1 MAILRATH
9 PISFHLLDRDGNQ
22 VIGIFDGD
30 KGQVST
36 LEITNK
42 ARRDLRLTKL
52 AGATPSATN
61 HHFELKF
68 RADTLNATSKPALS
82 DAGWLI
88 SDPTPSDGGVSLYL
102 LSQDT
107 VVVGS
112 GTTTKLKLK
121 GLNADSKGGSR
132 GTRMELKW
140 EQGPLEYVANG
151 SGPEPLVAG
160 HRVQHLEIVNER
172 GQQHIPLHV
181 AFVGT
186 NQVLNNL
193 TDNILTLRISNQLKE
208 GNIQLIKEKD
218 SEYAT
223 SIFILSF
230 DASDKEKWTMGT
242 VAGVRDYKIKAVAG
256 GKEFTIVPSNQ
267 GQSPAWTL
275 TTSDNITLGPG
286 DFIEV
291 TIKDVKTNYQPGLTN
306 LHVQYKNIPGYWDGE
321 FVTPI
326 EKSPVFYSQNA
337 VGIWTNDPRAR
348 LHVSGTLLVDS
359 VAAVGSRG
367 SLEVHSVASA
377 GGRFKVAT
385 DGKVGIGTAE
395 PQEKLHLMGTARV
408 EGGDIFFKDNGEIR
422 SYDDKHRIMFRRGEN
437 KLEFREH
444 GDIIFSP
451 GSTDGSEKAKAVML
465 SNGNVGIGTTSPRTH
480 LEVKGGLRVEKSVSI
495 GGSDAFEIDAP
506 GVVGGRFKV
515 EGGGSVGIGTPKPG
529 AYINEGDYFKADKNG
544 QILEVHSPG
553 SESALVLSTGQNM
566 HDAHLGGVYFTR
578 TAGKKDAHR
587 EVAAIKCRQM
597 FTSDMAGGY
606 LQFFTKPASA
616 GAGFDAPRMVIR
628 ENGYVGIGTNEPKK
642 AALEVATSVTSLA
655 KAYLY
660 LNLIKVGREER
671 ELNLPHSIWAEKRI
685 AAEEFNAFSD
695 ARLKDLNGRSDGVAD
710 LATLLGIEI
719 TDYSFKDVIGNGPG
733 KHKKVIGQQVE
744 KVFPQAVSRQTGC
757 VPDIY
762 QRAAIE
768 DGWVALATDLK
779 QGDRV
784 KLITEKGA
792 SVHEVFEVAA
802 DKFRVGA
809 DSEGELE
816 GDKVFVFGREVDDFL
831 SVDYDAIS
839 MLNISAT
846 QQLKKEMDQDLKALR
861 VENTELR
868 AANDALSKRLQLLES
883 KLETMVGLMST
894 AATARTA
901 TADTS
906 RQNSGGVSN

>member
-22 VIGIFDGD
+22 VIGIFDGN

-42 ARRDLRLTKL
+42 TRRDLRLKKL
-52 AGATPSATN
+52 AGGTPSATN

-68 RADTLNATSKPALS
+68 RADTLSATSKPAIS
-82 DAGWLI
+82 DSGWLI
-88 SDPTPSDGGVSLYL
+88 SDPTPTDGGVSLFL
-102 LSQDT
+102 LSKDT

-112 GTTTKLKLK
+112 GTSTKLKLN
-121 GLNADSKGGSR
+121 GLNAESKGGSR

-140 EQGPLEYVANG
+140 RDGPLEYVANG

-193 TDNILTLRISNQLKE
+193 TDNVLTLRISNQLKD

-223 SIFILSF
+223 STFILSF

-242 VAGVRDYKIKAVAG
+242 VAGVKDFKLKAGAG
-256 GKEFTIVPSNQ
+256 GKEFTVVPSRQ
-267 GQSPAWTL
+267 GESPAWTL

-306 LHVQYKNIPGYWDGE
+306 LYLQYKNIPGYWDGE

-326 EKSPVFYSQNA
+326 EKSPFFYGQNA
-337 VGIWTNDPRAR
+337 VGIWTSDPRAR
-348 LHVSGTLLVDS
+348 LHVNGTMLVDAVS
-359 VAAVGSRG
+359 AVGSRG
-367 SLEVHSVASA
+367 SLEVHSLASA

-385 DGKVGIGTAE
+385 DGKVGIGTNDPKE
-395 PQEKLHLMGTARV
+395 NLHVVGTACV
-408 EGGDIFFKDNGEIR
+408 ENGDILFKDNGEIR
-422 SYDDKHRIMFRRGEN
+422 SHDNKHRIMFRRSEN
-437 KLEFREH
+437 KLEFREL

-451 GSTDGSEKAKAVML
+451 GSTDGAEKARAVML
-465 SNGNVGIGTTSPRTH
+465 ANGNVGIGTASPRTH
-480 LEVKGGLRVEKSVSI
+480 LEVMGGLRVEKSVSV
-495 GGSDAFEIDAP
+495 GGSDSFEIDAP
-506 GVVGGRFKV
+506 SMPGGRFKV
-515 EGGGSVGIGTPKPG
+515 EGEGNVGIGTFNPG
-529 AYINEGDYFKADKNG
+529 AYINEADYFKVDKSG
-544 QILEVHSPG
+544 RILEVHSPAN
-553 SESALVLSTGQNM
+553 EAALVLSTGQNL

-597 FTSDMAGGY
+597 FTVDTAGGY
-606 LQFFTKPASA
+606 LQFFTKPAGG
-616 GAGFDAPRMVIR
+616 GANFDKPSMVIR
-628 ENGYVGIGTNEPKK
+628 ENGNVGIGVSNPTKGK
-642 AALEVATSVTSLA
+642 LEVTGSVDTQVNSYYYMNNTG
-655 KAYLY
+655 KPAYLQ
-660 LNLIKVGREER
+660 REAQASTR
-671 ELNLPHSIWAEKRI
+671 PYSIWAEKRV
-685 AAEEFNAFSD
+685 AAEEFNAVSD
-695 ARLKDLNGRSDGVAD
+695 ARLKTIHGRSDGAAD

-719 TDYSFKDVIGNGPG
+719 TDYSFKDVIGSGSGNY
-733 KHKKVIGQQVE
+733 KKVIGQQVE
-744 KVFPQAVSRQTGC
+744 KVFPQAVSRQTDC

-784 KLITEKGA
+784 KLISEKGA
-792 SVHEVFEVAA
+792 SVHEVLEVAA

-831 SVDYDAIS
+831 VVDYDAIA
-839 MLNISAT
+839 MLNVSAT
-846 QQLKKEMDQDLKALR
+846 QQLKKDMDQELKALR
-861 VENTELR
+861 VENAELR
-868 AANDALSKRLQLLES
+868 AANDALSKRLQLLEG
-883 KLETMVGLMST
+883 KLETIAGLMS
-894 AATARTA
+894 AATA
-901 TADTS
+901 
-906 RQNSGGVSN
+906 SNGNGRH